1 VNKNRVSSP
10 AYGECLRLPPY
21 VDFREPGRRLP
32 AVRHAY
38 TARDGIEVNEYQ
50 FAPAPPDPRA
60 ADLPPGEPSH
70 PVGAGASTHQ
80 RGSGTVPRRA
90 HNPEKPVRL
99 RPALPLTER
108 VLGWILAPFVALLIA
123 IVEEE

>member
-1 VNKNRVSSP
+1 VNKTRVSSP

-70 PVGAGASTHQ
+70 PVGAGAL
-80 RGSGTVPRRA
+80 A
-90 HNPEKPVRL
+90 
-99 RPALPLTER
+99 R
-108 VLGWILAPFVALLIA
+108 VLGWILAPFVALLIG
-123 IVEEE
+123 IVGEE